1 MWRSRQLLISGAVE
15 RDPDLDPQLLR
26 RSTDQ
31 FALYVAG
38 VLFRSGAYVR
48 SFGWA
53 ARAWRTGLI
62 FRVLPYGF
70 RALANGALSRRSLS
84 QQVMMPGAGLNSSA
98 IPAALIPY
106 DRLYPAQAA
115 AGPVQGSGILQSK
128 ILQVLFVIFAF
139 LFVAGLHRDNDGLAF
154 QGDAPRHAINGLFWY
169 DMATSGNTDFIGFA
183 TRYYARYPV
192 INPITYPP
200 LFYLLEGCAFRIF
213 GPTPYAAKALI
224 LLFGILAGCYSMA
237 WARRWVGP
245 VYGWTGVFLAFV
257 PGVVVWSTT
266 VMLNVPA
273 LALGL
278 ASLYHAR
285 RWVESG
291 GGRRAVVAGALCA
304 ATLFTYYQGG
314 IAIAIGL
321 VWMLF
326 LRSSRNR
333 SRQAL
338 AIVSVALLAAIPVLL
353 AAAFA
358 PMFLQ
363 RNVPSLAKLMGA
375 ETFTFYLSGLPGLV
389 GAAPLALGTLG
400 IVLGLRS
407 VVWRK
412 EAQLL
417 ALWIFIPL
425 AVFSLL
431 PAKDSRYVLIV
442 APAFVLG
449 AAIGIASLA
458 AQYRPVWQYTA
469 LIAMLALGAW
479 SASRVPTLNK
489 SGFRAVALYL
499 QEHAPDEAVLYDGYH
514 DGLFGF
520 YLRASDPGF
529 KRRLVLG
536 QQVLYR
542 FGPATTFD
550 WVETV
555 NADSRA
561 AVVRS
566 LQMESGCRWLAIE
579 VGPNS
584 EWARGQRLLR
594 DAVRGPEFELVRS
607 FPVVAPNATRVDLYR
622 QVGAV
627 APKSTIDL
635 KMTSLGEHIFRGVQ
649 PITR

>member
-1 MWRSRQLLISGAVE
+1 
-15 RDPDLDPQLLR
+15 
-26 RSTDQ
+26 
-31 FALYVAG
+31 
-38 VLFRSGAYVR
+38 
-48 SFGWA
+48 
-53 ARAWRTGLI
+53 
-62 FRVLPYGF
+62 
-70 RALANGALSRRSLS
+70 
-84 QQVMMPGAGLNSSA
+84 
-98 IPAALIPY
+98 
-106 DRLYPAQAA
+106 
-115 AGPVQGSGILQSK
+115 
-128 ILQVLFVIFAF
+128 
-139 LFVAGLHRDNDGLAF
+139 
-154 QGDAPRHAINGLFWY
+154 
-169 DMATSGNTDFIGFA
+169 
-183 TRYYARYPV
+183 
-192 INPITYPP
+192 
-200 LFYLLEGCAFRIF
+200 
-213 GPTPYAAKALI
+213 
-224 LLFGILAGCYSMA
+224 
-237 WARRWVGP
+237 
-245 VYGWTGVFLAFV
+245 
-257 PGVVVWSTT
+257 
-266 VMLNVPA
+266 
-273 LALGL
+273 
-278 ASLYHAR
+278 
-285 RWVESG
+285 
-291 GGRRAVVAGALCA
+291 
-304 ATLFTYYQGG
+304 
-314 IAIAIGL
+314 
-321 VWMLF
+321 
-326 LRSSRNR
+326 
-333 SRQAL
+333 
-338 AIVSVALLAAIPVLL
+338 
-353 AAAFA
+353 
-358 PMFLQ
+358 
-363 RNVPSLAKLMGA
+363 
-375 ETFTFYLSGLPGLV
+375 
-389 GAAPLALGTLG
+389 
-400 IVLGLRS
+400 
-407 VVWRK
+407 
-412 EAQLL
+412 
-417 ALWIFIPL
+417 
-425 AVFSLL
+425 
-431 PAKDSRYVLIV
+431 VLIV